1 MVPYCREEGIA
12 LTAEE
17 TDELEKAAD
26 SLKLNGIRF

>member
-1 MVPYCREEGIA
+1 MEPYCREEGIA

-17 TDELEKAAD
+17 TDGLEKAAD